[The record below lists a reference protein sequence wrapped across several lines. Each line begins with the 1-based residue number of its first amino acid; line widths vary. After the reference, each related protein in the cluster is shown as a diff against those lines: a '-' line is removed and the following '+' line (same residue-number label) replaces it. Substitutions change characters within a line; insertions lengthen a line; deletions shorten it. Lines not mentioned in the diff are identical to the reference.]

1 MGRYSPVSDKMRSLT
16 LCLFAVLFLVSVEAN
31 PKVNGKPFRSIRK
44 KIIGNIKDKFKVFL
58 NKEDGAEILNAVNE
72 DTSEASLPKPMT
84 TPATSEAFSEIFGY
98 NIAERV
104 TMDWGAME
112 QSLLTMQM
120 NEYTRGLV
128 QELVD
133 ANPCVNSLV
142 AYNSMMEG
150 GAKLLIDNG
159 PFIENVL
166 TSLLSLRGERNMTI
180 LLGKTASLMKDLDQ
194 ILPLF
199 SYFMCQSDPKVSVSS
214 LRETAL
220 VLNKMSHIDNVPFLV
235 FTTPIREGLRWS
247 AKLTEALSNWVDHFV
262 RNMEVHDC
270 YTSEDGLGDFIQQL
284 VYNMKD
290 VADIFGALGH
300 FETGKEIRSYSTFVK
315 SIKESIS
322 DLPEYSFPGFCGLDM
337 FKRVGEIM
345 EDMTSFIGEVGLTR
359 LSSQLGISF
368 RLDLLPQ

>member
-44 KIIGNIKDKFKVFL
+44 KIIGNIKNKFKVFL

-112 QSLLTMQM
+112 QSLLAMQM
-120 NEYTRGLV
+120 NEYTRSLV

-133 ANPCVNSLV
+133 ANPCVNSLL
-142 AYNSMMEG
+142 AYNSM
-150 GAKLLIDNG
+150 
-159 PFIENVL
+159 
-166 TSLLSLRGERNMTI
+166 
-180 LLGKTASLMKDLDQ
+180 MKDLDQ

-235 FTTPIREGLRWS
+235 FTSPIREGLRWS
-247 AKLTEALSNWVDHFV
+247 
-262 RNMEVHDC
+262 
-270 YTSEDGLGDFIQQL
+270 
-284 VYNMKD
+284 
-290 VADIFGALGH
+290 
-300 FETGKEIRSYSTFVK
+300 
-315 SIKESIS
+315 
-322 DLPEYSFPGFCGLDM
+322 
-337 FKRVGEIM
+337 
-345 EDMTSFIGEVGLTR
+345 
-359 LSSQLGISF
+359 
-368 RLDLLPQ
+368 